1 MLASDLN
8 PDAVE
13 LLFDNLRRWDRRIY
27 PTEAEKLSRLHEDR
41 IVGVADA
48 TKLHEDPSISGAWD
62 LLLVNLPHRT
72 VDLLPTLVPLLD
84 RTGTSMIRGRA
95 IAAES
100 EIEDVNEAIRK
111 ALPPRLQGTPEP
123 TLKIK
128 REYSST
134 LRLCSFEAWI
144 GPAP

>member
-13 LLFDNLRRWDRRIY
+13 LLLDNLRRWDRRDY
-27 PTEAEKLSRLHEDR
+27 PTEPKKISRLHEDR

-72 VDLLPTLVPLLD
+72 VELLLTLIPLLD
-84 RTGTSMIRGRA
+84 RTGTSMIRGRV

-100 EIEDVNEAIRK
+100 EIEDVNEVYERFYLLGYWA
-111 ALPPRLQGTPEP
+111 PPSQHSKSSEITARHSDYARLRRG
-123 TLKIK
+123 
-128 REYSST
+128 
-134 LRLCSFEAWI
+134 
-144 GPAP
+144 

>member
-1 MLASDLN
+1 M
-8 PDAVE
+8 
-13 LLFDNLRRWDRRIY
+13 
-27 PTEAEKLSRLHEDR
+27 
-41 IVGVADA
+41 
-48 TKLHEDPSISGAWD
+48 HEDPSISGAWD

-72 VDLLPTLVPLLD
+72 VELLPTLVPLLD
-84 RTGTSMIRGRA
+84 RTGTSMIRGRV

-100 EIEDVNEAIRK
+100 EIEDVNEVIRK

-128 REYSST
+128 RDYSST

-144 GPAP
+144 GSAP